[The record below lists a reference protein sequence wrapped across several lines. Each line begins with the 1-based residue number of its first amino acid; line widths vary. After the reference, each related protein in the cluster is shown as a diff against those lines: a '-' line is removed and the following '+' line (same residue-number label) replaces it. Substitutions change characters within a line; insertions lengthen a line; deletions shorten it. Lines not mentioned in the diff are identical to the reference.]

1 MLLVGHLNLKCASI
15 WLGNENVKLTVFP
28 VKLLH
33 NWLAQLL
40 VVHQLTCDY
49 RPCFPGICDA
59 TNALLIYAVIWTF
72 ISNSV
77 DNILIQSLHQILIVS
92 VKYNIYFT
100 KLIKANLQTCYKF
113 LCG

>member
-49 RPCFPGICDA
+49 RPSFPGICDA

-77 DNILIQSLHQILIVS
+77 RQCLKSRPKIFDANAQANGILE
-92 VKYNIYFT
+92 
-100 KLIKANLQTCYKF
+100 ALQVTYPME
-113 LCG
+113 

>member
-59 TNALLIYAVIWTF
+59 TNALLIYTVIWTF
-72 ISNSV
+72 ISNSA
-77 DNILIQSLHQILIVS
+77 LLSSKSGPL
-92 VKYNIYFT
+92 
-100 KLIKANLQTCYKF
+100 
-113 LCG
+113 

>member
-49 RPCFPGICDA
+49 RPGFPGICDA
-59 TNALLIYAVIWTF
+59 TNALLIYTVIWIF

-77 DNILIQSLHQILIVS
+77 LFS
-92 VKYNIYFT
+92 
-100 KLIKANLQTCYKF
+100 CKF
-113 LCG
+113 LMCI

>member
-72 ISNSV
+72 ISNSACQGPEGSRGS
-77 DNILIQSLHQILIVS
+77 ISHQGPEGLRGSIPS
-92 VKYNIYFT
+92 
-100 KLIKANLQTCYKF
+100 Q
-113 LCG
+113 GPDG

>member
-77 DNILIQSLHQILIVS
+77 PLPTPVIPDYDSPPPFEYLDLHLL
-92 VKYNIYFT
+92 K
-100 KLIKANLQTCYKF
+100 
-113 LCG
+113 